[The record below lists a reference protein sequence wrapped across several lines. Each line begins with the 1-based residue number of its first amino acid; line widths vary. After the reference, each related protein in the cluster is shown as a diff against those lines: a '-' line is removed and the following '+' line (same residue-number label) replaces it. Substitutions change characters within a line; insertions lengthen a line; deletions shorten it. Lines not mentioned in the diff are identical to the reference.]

1 MHADRFPSLSPH
13 IHTHTPHSTTSPNPQ
28 GWFRE
33 QLEKAKGR
41 VASGVVVGEY
51 SLDFKSYPSLT
62 GQLTGEQ
69 LWGLQQL
76 LLAEQRQF
84 GVIGPN
90 PSVRGMDADTLD
102 HAKAYVCAAACLPVC
117 LSACLP
123 ACNKHGHVFAPSH

>member
-1 MHADRFPSLSPH
+1 M
-13 IHTHTPHSTTSPNPQ
+13 
-28 GWFRE
+28 
-33 QLEKAKGR
+33 
-41 VASGVVVGEY
+41 ASGVVVGEY

-90 PSVRGMDADTLD
+90 PSVGAWDGRARKRSHQNLCFC
-102 HAKAYVCAAACLPVC
+102 V
-117 LSACLP
+117 P
-123 ACNKHGHVFAPSH
+123 AHCRTV